1 MLQKNPNTNTC
12 PSWTPEEI
20 AELRNSLLTG
30 DVAEVD
36 AEMFGRRFSRI
47 IARGR
52 TPSKMSTVK
61 KQTSSGAKVL
71 LFRAFPG
78 KVDTG
83 FPIGNA
89 TNIESRAL
97 SGHDPCNFRVN
108 LIGKRSKRD

>member
-52 TPSKMSTVK
+52 TPSKMSAVK
-61 KQTSSGAKVL
+61 KQTSSGTKVL
-71 LFRAFPG
+71 LFNRQFVLNP
-78 KVDTG
+78 
-83 FPIGNA
+83 
-89 TNIESRAL
+89 
-97 SGHDPCNFRVN
+97 
-108 LIGKRSKRD
+108 